1 MGQRRRTAV
10 AGTATEV
17 GVAPHPGG
25 NGCVMRRSLRVLLSA
40 AATLAAV
47 GASGA
52 PAWADGPVTA
62 EHFSFQITDRDDIL
76 TAACGFPVDATVVA
90 EGIDRYFD
98 PRPGGLTYLG
108 TQRSEVTFSAGGN
121 TVTFHERGQERAVE
135 NSDGTFSFSV
145 IGRFFGADV
154 IGRLVVDAQTGEIIS
169 QMGTTVD
176 TARLCAA
183 LST

>member
-1 MGQRRRTAV
+1 MGQRWRTAV
-10 AGTATEV
+10 ARTATEV
-17 GVAPHPGG
+17 GVATHPGG

-98 PRPGGLTYLG
+98 PGQVGSPIWEPSG
-108 TQRSEVTFSAGGN
+108 QR
-121 TVTFHERGQERAVE
+121 
-135 NSDGTFSFSV
+135 
-145 IGRFFGADV
+145 
-154 IGRLVVDAQTGEIIS
+154 
-169 QMGTTVD
+169 
-176 TARLCAA
+176 
-183 LST
+183 

>member
-1 MGQRRRTAV
+1 M
-10 AGTATEV
+10 
-17 GVAPHPGG
+17 
-25 NGCVMRRSLRVLLSA
+25 
-40 AATLAAV
+40 
-47 GASGA
+47 
-52 PAWADGPVTA
+52 
-62 EHFSFQITDRDDIL
+62 
-76 TAACGFPVDATVVA
+76 
-90 EGIDRYFD
+90 
-98 PRPGGLTYLG
+98 
-108 TQRSEVTFSAGGN
+108 TFIAGGN